1 VEANATSVQLLAP
14 PVLAA
19 LDEIARR
26 GCERIVRRAERRDL
40 AVMVVVDAEM
50 QPHLGH
56 PLGVAHRTGPRA
68 NHFLRG
74 APTTLDDRRALIN
87 SISSSRG
94 GAARPRR
101 VSPATG

>member
-56 PLGVAHRTGPRA
+56 PLGVAHRTAHGP
-68 NHFLRG
+68 
-74 APTTLDDRRALIN
+74 T
-87 SISSSRG
+87 ISSG
-94 GAARPRR
+94 VLQPRWMIAGR
-101 VSPATG
+101 